1 MGEFLNEA
9 SSPERYGKST
19 GSSSHPNI
27 PNDVTPRLTR
37 HTNKLYYAGPQE
49 LITLQGRAR
58 VAVVYITPEDR
69 CDHWTGTNSKRLHH
83 K

>member
-9 SSPERYGKST
+9 SSAERYGKST

-27 PNDVTPRLTR
+27 PNDVTPPSSISRLRIDATI
-37 HTNKLYYAGPQE
+37 GPE
-49 LITLQGRAR
+49 R
-58 VAVVYITPEDR
+58 
-69 CDHWTGTNSKRLHH
+69 NSKRLNQ